1 MIIGEGSS
9 PETLKFSLHFFMKR
23 FNISAIRPILEY
35 EAQVWHGDL
44 TKAQSSSVEKVQ
56 RRALRIIYS
65 EKKYE
70 KSLLEAGMH
79 TLEQRRNTMCI
90 DLISLQS
97 LSEVVGTHVVLD
109 CKWIITVFLH
119 TIRIPLPSPSPALPP
134 PQSMLLQPKHIKP
147 DGKWDTTLNRGRG
160 RLTLC

>member
-1 MIIGEGSS
+1 MHVVFHKGLIWVYSYFWPRSLGVMIIGEGSS
-9 PETLKFSLHFFMKR
+9 LETLKFSLHFFMKR

-35 EAQVWHGDL
+35 GAQVWHGDL

-109 CKWIITVFLH
+109 CKWIITVFY
-119 TIRIPLPSPSPALPP
+119 TQYRSAPP
-134 PQSMLLQPKHIKP
+134 PPTPINVAPTKTHQ
-147 DGKWDTTLNRGRG
+147 T
-160 RLTLC
+160 